1 MYFPAFT
8 LFLMKGINLN
18 SDTDVPEYIWN
29 KIYGRLTYLTPVYE
43 RVPIYLVD
51 EPTMDRIHPPERSLS
66 MDILKERLP
75 GIMGGLKEEAEQ
87 IMKERRNN
95 EREGNREEELPRW
108 ASIIEE
114 GLSMFSQSVFVG
126 YGVYMEN
133 FQPQPELADDLTE
146 ILEKRTEYN
155 KALKEQILAQHPHYP
170 AGEVIFICPER
181 IYRHEKPE
189 LLFQK
194 VVIHELAHAFVGGER
209 YEDYERGY
217 GRVIEESL
225 ANAVAL
231 SHFRK
236 KETPALKAFI
246 ATQPPEYRGCYFWID
261 DFPSNEHK
269 FMRYHLEH
277 WRNRP
282 ANLLLAKHAFLHPI
296 FRDPCE
302 FEFFI
307 HVILKRLP
315 LLDFWF
321 FIRDFGFSREIL
333 KDALVQNHEKNNH
346 RPLCNL
352 ISLAILQFVAEQ
364 G

>member
-1 MYFPAFT
+1 MI
-8 LFLMKGINLN
+8 GINLN
-18 SDTDVPEYIWN
+18 SDTDAPKYIWN
-29 KIYGRLTYLTPVYE
+29 KIYGRLTYLTPAYE

-51 EPTMDRIHPPERSLS
+51 EATMDRIHPPERSLS
-66 MDILKERLP
+66 MDVLKERLP
-75 GIMGGLKEEAEQ
+75 GIMGRLEEEAER
-87 IMKERRNN
+87 M
-95 EREGNREEELPRW
+95 REEELPRW

-114 GLSMFSQSVFVG
+114 GLNACFTSQMSALGAYFHD
-126 YGVYMEN
+126 
-133 FQPQPELADDLTE
+133 FQPQPELAHDLTN
-146 ILEKRTEYN
+146 ILEERTKYD
-155 KALKEQILAQHPHYP
+155 KALKEQIRAQHPRLP

-194 VVIHELAHAFVGGER
+194 VVIHELAHAYVGGER
-209 YEDYERGY
+209 NEDYRRGY

-231 SHFRK
+231 SHFRR

-261 DFPSNEHK
+261 NLSTNEHL

-282 ANLLLAKHAFLHPI
+282 VNLLLAKHVFRHPI
-296 FRDPCE
+296 FRDPDE

-307 HVILKRLP
+307 HKIFRRQP
-315 LLDFWF
+315 LSYWYFLDHW
-321 FIRDFGFSREIL
+321 GFPREIL
-333 KDALVQNHEKNNH
+333 KDALEQNYEKNNH